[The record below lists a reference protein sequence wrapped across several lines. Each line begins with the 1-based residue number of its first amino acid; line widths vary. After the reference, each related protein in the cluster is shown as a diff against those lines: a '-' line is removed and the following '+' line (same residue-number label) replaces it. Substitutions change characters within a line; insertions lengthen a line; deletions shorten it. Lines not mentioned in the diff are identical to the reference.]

1 MQFPYVEVELE
12 STGAIHDDGQRRAAL
27 ELAARPGTTDLLVLC
42 HGWNND
48 IPQARR
54 LYARLTD
61 HLAAVRPAVPAAATR
76 SLAVIGVLWP
86 SIRWTDDDPVAGGG
100 AGFGDGTGFGAEA
113 AALAEE
119 IGTRIED
126 PGRAARL
133 IRLVPRLADSSEAR
147 REFLDTLREQ
157 LPPPPAAP
165 DPGIMTVDEDPPP
178 AALRHGEPDR
188 VFAEAGG
195 PEFDPGLPERPGGAA
210 VSDLGGPAPS
220 SSARPGV
227 GRPAEPDLGG
237 ATAGF
242 TPGAVA
248 ASDLGGAVGLDLD
261 GAVRRARDLLNVT
274 SYYTMKDRA
283 GKVGAGGVATLLA
296 GLAGVAPGARLH
308 LAGHSFGARALAA
321 AGAKHLAVHSVTLL
335 QAAFSHHG
343 FAVDFD
349 GRGHHGL
356 FRPLLTSGRMT
367 GPLVITHTVNDRAVG
382 LAYALASRL
391 ARQAGAGVGD
401 ANDPYGG
408 LGRNGALKTPEV
420 FQPAGDLQEVGGG
433 YAFRPGRVHNLRA
446 DTFIRS
452 HSDVSSPQVGYALL
466 NALCTV

>member
-1 MQFPYVEVELE
+1 MRFPYVEVEME
-12 STGAIHDDGQRRAAL
+12 STGTIHDDGQRRAAL

-54 LYARLTD
+54 LYAQLTD
-61 HLAAVRPAVPAAATR
+61 HLAAAWPAVPAAASR

-86 SIRWTDDDPVAGGG
+86 SIRWADDDPVAGGG
-100 AGFGDGTGFGAEA
+100 AGFGDEA

-126 PGRAARL
+126 PTRAARL
-133 IRLVPRLADSSEAR
+133 LRLVPRLADSSEAR
-147 REFLDTLREQ
+147 REFLDALREQ
-157 LPPPPAAP
+157 LPPPPAE
-165 DPGIMTVDEDPPP
+165 PGPGVLSVDEDPPP
-178 AALRHGEPDR
+178 AALRHGDPDR

-195 PEFDPGLPERPGGAA
+195 PDLDPGLSERPGGAA
-210 VSDLGGPAPS
+210 VSDPGGPTLADPAGPTIADPSGTTVDPAGTTVTAP
-220 SSARPGV
+220 
-227 GRPAEPDLGG
+227 GG
-237 ATAGF
+237 AAW
-242 TPGAVA
+242 
-248 ASDLGGAVGLDLD
+248 LDLD
-261 GAVRRARDLLNVT
+261 GAVGRARDLLNVT

-283 GKVGAGGVATLLA
+283 GKVGSGGVATLLA
-296 GLAGVAPGARLH
+296 GLAGAAPGARLH
-308 LAGHSFGARALAA
+308 LVGHSFGARALAT

-356 FRPLLTSGRMT
+356 FRPLLTSGRLT
-367 GPLVITHTVNDRAVG
+367 GPLLITHTVNDRAVG
-382 LAYALASRL
+382 LAYAVASRL

-401 ANDPYGG
+401 ATDPYGG

-420 FQPAGDLQEVGGG
+420 VQPAGELREVGGE
-433 YAFRPGRVHNLRA
+433 YTFRAGRVYNLRA
-446 DTFIRS
+446 DAFIRS
-452 HSDVSSPQVGYALL
+452 HGDVSGPQVGYALL
-466 NALCTV
+466 NAIGTV